1 MKLHRF
7 GVSRTAEKERGAAL
21 VEFALILPLLVMIVF
36 GSLTAGL
43 AYQEKQ
49 DLLQIARE
57 GARYG
62 ATLPSGTTGW
72 ATTIQ
77 SLVQNRSSEGIATG
91 DICVALVTGSDGT
104 LAGVAGHYVNTF
116 NTNNTCFPQTSS
128 DTGERVQVAVR
139 GDSEIQAIVYTW
151 SVSLSGKATA
161 KFEG

>member
-1 MKLHRF
+1 MRLDRF
-7 GVSRTAEKERGAAL
+7 GNTRSGGGERGAAL
-21 VEFALILPLLVMIVF
+21 VEFALILPLLAMIVF

-72 ATTIQ
+72 ATAIQ
-77 SLVQNRSSEGIATG
+77 SLVEDRSTENIAPG

-104 LAGVAGHYVNTF
+104 LAGVSGHYVNTF
-116 NTNNTCFPQTSS
+116 NTNNTCFAQTSS
-128 DTGERVQVAVR
+128 DIGERVQVAVR
-139 GDSEIQAIVYTW
+139 GTSEIQAIVYTW
-151 SVSLSGKATA
+151 SVDLAGKATA
-161 KFEG
+161 KFED

>member
-1 MKLHRF
+1 MKLDRF
-7 GVSRTAEKERGAAL
+7 GITRTGENERGAAL

-62 ATLPSGTTGW
+62 ATLPSATTGW

-104 LAGVAGHYVNTF
+104 LAGVSGHYVNTF
-116 NTNNTCFPQTSS
+116 NANNTCFAQTSS

-139 GDSEIQAIVYTW
+139 GTSEIQAIVYSW
-151 SVSLSGKATA
+151 SVDLAGKATA
-161 KFEG
+161 KFED